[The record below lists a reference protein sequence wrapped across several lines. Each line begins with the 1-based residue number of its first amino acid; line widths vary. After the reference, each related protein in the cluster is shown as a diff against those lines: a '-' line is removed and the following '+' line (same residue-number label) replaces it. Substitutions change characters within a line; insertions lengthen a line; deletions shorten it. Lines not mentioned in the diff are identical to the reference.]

1 MLFLLNDTVL
11 DIGVPADT
19 LVRVGGPS
27 PLAARLIEGV
37 RAGQAALFAAG
48 SFQNVNSDVAL
59 RVAAEIAVTSPANAA
74 LFVRPDRVRHPSQVA
89 VRLVSAPLTTL
100 AALQRRQEALGV
112 DPAHINAAVWNLA
125 QATTAA

>member
-11 DIGVPADT
+11 DLGVPADT
-19 LVRVGGPS
+19 LARTGGPS
-27 PLAARLIEGV
+27 PIVARLMEGV
-37 RAGQAALFAAG
+37 RAGQAAVFAAG
-48 SFQNVNSDVAL
+48 GFHNVNSELAL
-59 RVAAEIAVTSPANAA
+59 RVAAEIAVTSAANAA
-74 LFVRPDRVRHPSQVA
+74 LFVRPERARSAAQVA

-125 QATTAA
+125 RATGPA